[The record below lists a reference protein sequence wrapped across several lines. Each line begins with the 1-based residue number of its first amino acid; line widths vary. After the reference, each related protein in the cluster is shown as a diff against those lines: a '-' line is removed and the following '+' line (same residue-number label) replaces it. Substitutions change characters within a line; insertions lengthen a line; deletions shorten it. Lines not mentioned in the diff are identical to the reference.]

1 MFARNSALCSQ
12 YLFFQEDKILQ
23 KEIVVAQTAFKE
35 NPECK
40 LEEKDMLRLSLSH
53 TASNWLK
60 KIVKS
65 HDGLCTFLY
74 KRKSKLWLF
83 LNHFKEPY
91 ALPDHSIL
99 SETQFYIALGGRQS
113 TQFKTHRIIFVCF
126 RVLLHYKIN
135 FVYIIIVVTFHV
147 D

>member
-1 MFARNSALCSQ
+1 MIALCIKKVFARNSALCSQ

-60 KIVKS
+60 K
-65 HDGLCTFLY
+65 L
-74 KRKSKLWLF
+74 
-83 LNHFKEPY
+83 LNHMMVCVVHIFIQKKIKTMIVFEP
-91 ALPDHSIL
+91 
-99 SETQFYIALGGRQS
+99 F
-113 TQFKTHRIIFVCF
+113 
-126 RVLLHYKIN
+126 
-135 FVYIIIVVTFHV
+135 
-147 D
+147 